1 MAISSDNSS
10 GATAYGINDSASY
23 GGAKLNLVGNALNYL
38 LDTDF
43 GLSGFT
49 SARESALQREFNAE
63 QAQINRNF
71 QERMSNTA
79 YQRAVADLKKAGLNP
94 ILALN
99 QPASTPGGSTA
110 SSSASSSYSYN
121 KSLKQKQREN
131 LQDLVMVMNSLSG
144 LISAVT
150 PKQHVMIKK

>member
-1 MAISSDNSS
+1 MAINSDNSS
-10 GATAYGINDSASY
+10 GATAYGINDSSSY
-23 GGAKLNLVGNALNYL
+23 GGAKLNMLGNAMNYFF
-38 LDTDF
+38 DTDF

-110 SSSASSSYSYN
+110 SSSAISSYSYN
-121 KSLKQKQREN
+121 KSKKDKEREKMK
-131 LQDLVMVMNSLSG
+131 DLLSIISVVAG
-144 LISAVT
+144 LL
-150 PKQHVMIKK
+150 